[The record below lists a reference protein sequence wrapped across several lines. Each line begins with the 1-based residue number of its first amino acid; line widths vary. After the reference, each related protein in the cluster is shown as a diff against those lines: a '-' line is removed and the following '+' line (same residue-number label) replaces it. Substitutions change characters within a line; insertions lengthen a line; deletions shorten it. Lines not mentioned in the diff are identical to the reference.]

1 MIESEDLC
9 LSIDMFSD
17 SFLSTRLLQRG
28 DIVSNNNNNI
38 NEANQPGGRVGGEL
52 KSLLLLYLLYQG
64 IEPENP
70 EHLG

>member
-1 MIESEDLC
+1 
-9 LSIDMFSD
+9 MFSD
-17 SFLSTRLLQRG
+17 SLLSIRLLQRG
-28 DIVSNNNNNI
+28 DIISNNNNVLLRLSLSGLI
-38 NEANQPGGRVGGEL
+38 STRANQPGGRVGGEL